1 MMSATPIFEQL
12 CRDFH
17 DAANAH
23 PVDASQPL
31 IVSQRKGP
39 AHSLEDTGS
48 GLAYVGGCA
57 PVATAQPPPPL
68 EWRLIDGSRRRRY
81 VIVLC
86 IGGLPTGSASR
97 GGLDLSCRSIT
108 YSRPEMLAP
117 QPIVRMS

>member
-1 MMSATPIFEQL
+1 VTARGCLDRRGTRCL
-12 CRDFH
+12 
-17 DAANAH
+17 
-23 PVDASQPL
+23 
-31 IVSQRKGP
+31 
-39 AHSLEDTGS
+39 TGRV
-48 GLAYVGGCA
+48 GVLVQVGGCA
-57 PVATAQPPPPL
+57 LAATAQSPPPL